1 MQYKLL
7 ALDIDGTLVNSEGKI
22 TPRVKQAIRQA
33 VDAGCHVMLATGR
46 FYRGMIKI
54 QEELGLT
61 VPCMVYGG
69 AQIVDNGKRL
79 YEVSIDPETTYE
91 CMQWANE
98 MGLYVQTYEG
108 DNYFFE
114 KHTPYS
120 DLYAKGIGIEGEEM
134 PGMTSRKDLAS
145 PKILGIDEPDRIR
158 ELQDIAREKFAGRLQ
173 VAISKPR
180 YLEITNPKVNKG
192 IALVFLCKHYGLKPE
207 NCIAMGDG
215 TIDAPMIEYAGL
227 GVAMENADDMTK
239 SVANLICPSNDEDGV
254 AYIIDKYILGGETA

>member
-79 YEVSIDPETTYE
+79 YEVSIDPQTTYE

-98 MGLYVQTYEG
+98 MGLYVQT
-108 DNYFFE
+108 
-114 KHTPYS
+114 
-120 DLYAKGIGIEGEEM
+120 
-134 PGMTSRKDLAS
+134 
-145 PKILGIDEPDRIR
+145 
-158 ELQDIAREKFAGRLQ
+158 
-173 VAISKPR
+173 
-180 YLEITNPKVNKG
+180 
-192 IALVFLCKHYGLKPE
+192 
-207 NCIAMGDG
+207 
-215 TIDAPMIEYAGL
+215 
-227 GVAMENADDMTK
+227 
-239 SVANLICPSNDEDGV
+239 
-254 AYIIDKYILGGETA
+254 